1 MVNYRYSAVN
11 QTGQVVRGR
20 LEARNLSDLEK
31 RVNRLG
37 LSLIS
42 SDEIGGSL
50 SVGGGLFQRRVTKDE
65 LSQFC
70 FYVERLVAGGVPLLE
85 GLSDVRDSVS
95 NPSLRNTIGIIIQD
109 VEQGATLSQA
119 MRQHPKVFDDV
130 FVSLVEAGEFSG
142 ELDLVLRNIG
152 DNIKWQDEIIK
163 KTKKAVRYPLF
174 AFVVLLLATWALMVL
189 VVPQLTRLLKSLGQD
204 LPVYTIAL
212 ISTSDFLQNQWKFL
226 ILTAIGIYVTLK
238 ILVKTIP
245 GTDYFWDK
253 VKIRVP
259 GMGPVVEKLLLSRFS
274 NVFGLLYG
282 AGVSVIDAL
291 KISRGALGNRFVA
304 RGLDQIIESIT
315 NGQSISQ
322 AFRESG
328 LFPPLVIRMIK
339 LGETTG
345 GVDAAMYQ
353 VKSYYDRD
361 ANEAIESAQGMIQPV
376 MLLLLA
382 GLLAWVIIAVYG
394 PLYDLVGSGSIGG

>member
-382 GLLAWVIIAVYG
+382 GLLAWVIF
-394 PLYDLVGSGSIGG
+394 